1 MSWLRDGTYFG
12 SGRTCAFS
20 PGLRNHRLVPSLVLK
35 KFSRSAVVF
44 RVPASLGC
52 RRSART
58 SHSVQTNP
66 SSLRGELLC
75 AHSKSGALISPR
87 SGSKFSW
94 ASPLTWL
101 CTTQR
106 LAKPDS

>member
-1 MSWLRDGTYFG
+1 MIGSFRQRRDFPV
-12 SGRTCAFS
+12 S
-20 PGLRNHRLVPSLVLK
+20 PGLEEPPACSFVGFEEVQQQ
-35 KFSRSAVVF
+35 RSGFPGA
-44 RVPASLGC
+44 ASLGC

-58 SHSVQTNP
+58 SLSVQTNP
-66 SSLRGELLC
+66 SSLRGELPR
-75 AHSKSGALISPR
+75 AHRYGPHSTSGALTSPR

-106 LAKPDS
+106 VAKPDS